1 MIDYNLVEKD
11 LNKKVK
17 KIILLI
23 KNDYYCYMSPRKK
36 QILEDLIINEQIVI
50 VNQGIS
56 HFNDNTLAHG
66 GRALMDDKIHF
77 YPDVRGF
84 NTKEAI
90 ETCGKILPHECFHYF
105 IQPDN
110 INIRSRIEIEMAN
123 FYTEGLVE
131 KESRKFC
138 KSHEEVDLR
147 EANYGYNINF
157 VNKIQKKMNADSY
170 GVIFS
175 ENDYLKDISSYYN
188 EYMKIKEQQKKDFNE
203 IDKLVKN
210 YPINITPR
218 MLRKIKSVA
227 LIDGNISRIKE
238 NFKEIN
244 NNYKKQENE
253 VEI

>member
-1 MIDYNLVEKD
+1 MKKK
-11 LNKKVK
+11 NKQKQL
-17 KIILLI
+17 KI
-23 KNDYYCYMSPRKK
+23 P
-36 QILEDLIINEQIVI
+36 
-50 VNQGIS
+50 
-56 HFNDNTLAHG
+56 
-66 GRALMDDKIHF
+66 
-77 YPDVRGF
+77 
-84 NTKEAI
+84 
-90 ETCGKILPHECFHYF
+90 GKIPGIFAIFTEKNKNKEKNENNEDSEN
-105 IQPDN
+105 Q
-110 INIRSRIEIEMAN
+110 EMAN

-244 NNYKKQENE
+244 NNYKKQGNE

>member
-1 MIDYNLVEKD
+1 MIDYKLVEDILNEEAIKIMKLIKD
-11 LNKKVK
+11 DYYGYMSDNKKS
-17 KIILLI
+17 LI
-23 KNDYYCYMSPRKK
+23 D
-36 QILEDLIINEQIVI
+36 DLIANEKIVI
-50 VNQGIS
+50 INKGENS
-56 HFNDNTLAHG
+56 FGDNTFAHG
-66 GRALMDDKIHF
+66 GRALKDGKIHF
-77 YPDVRGF
+77 YPDVR
-84 NTKEAI
+84 NLDTQ
-90 ETCGKILPHECFHYF
+90 ETIDKAKGILPHECFHYF

-157 VNKIQKKMNADSY
+157 VNKIQKKMNADLY

-210 YPINITPR
+210 YRINITPR

-244 NNYKKQENE
+244 NNYKKQGNE